1 LGSFFYVFENAVGN
15 VHTPQLY
22 LWTEYLD
29 SQYLPTLDYF
39 GIEVA
44 CFFVYFIWF
53 INQYWMYVILLSFL
67 IAVIMNEYNDMQFK
81 KVIYTYKQKSEL
93 NRQCLIYNEAWG
105 SNLQMWQLILSANT
119 EDTHYNYSLNSLMQ
133 SVQKSMI
140 NSELDVKS
148 KIKENAY
155 IIQTQVKEHNHNI
168 LEQVRLEHET
178 SKKKVQRIIDTY
190 EEALAKK

>member
-1 LGSFFYVFENAVGN
+1 MASFFYVFENAVGN
-15 VHTPQLY
+15 VRPPQLS
-22 LWTEYLD
+22 LWTEYLE
-29 SQYLPTLDYF
+29 SRRLPTLDYF

-53 INQYWMYVILLSFL
+53 INQYWMYVILLSFV
-67 IAVIMNEYNDMQFK
+67 IAVILNEYNDMQFK

-105 SNLQMWQLILSANT
+105 NNLQMWQLILSANT
-119 EDTHYNYSLNSLMQ
+119 EDTEDNYSINSLMQ

-148 KIKENAY
+148 KIKENAW
-155 IIQTQVKEHNHNI
+155 IIQTQAKEHNQNI
-168 LEQVRLEHET
+168 L
-178 SKKKVQRIIDTY
+178 K
-190 EEALAKK
+190 

>member
-1 LGSFFYVFENAVGN
+1 
-15 VHTPQLY
+15 
-22 LWTEYLD
+22 
-29 SQYLPTLDYF
+29 
-39 GIEVA
+39 
-44 CFFVYFIWF
+44 
-53 INQYWMYVILLSFL
+53 
-67 IAVIMNEYNDMQFK
+67 MNEYNDMQFK

-119 EDTHYNYSLNSLMQ
+119 EDTHDNYSLNSLMQ